1 MSDSEHKALE
11 IHEITFDARDPHE
24 LAAFWAALLD
34 REIRPGDMPQDD
46 SVLVVPTPG
55 QPGLLFLR
63 VPEGKTA
70 KNRIHFDLWPTST
83 QRDEQVERATGL
95 GAAVLDDRRR
105 EDGTGWVVF
114 ADPEGNEF
122 CIGRS
127 AAERAAKR
135 PPRLLV
141 SNCVLF
147 GDYCGERHS
156 YSRVTYWLAQAG
168 CLKAQACFLSP
179 GKTVQVV
186 QAGGEVA
193 QEGGEHRLVAA
204 GGV

>member
-1 MSDSEHKALE
+1 MTDSQFAAVE
-11 IHEITFDARDPHE
+11 IHEITFDAQDPHA
-24 LAAFWAALLD
+24 LAAFWAALLE

-83 QRDEQVERATGL
+83 LRDEQIARATSL
-95 GAAVLDDRRR
+95 GARVLTDMRQPN
-105 EDGTGWVVF
+105 GKGWVVF

-127 AAERAAKR
+127 AAERGA
-135 PPRLLV
+135 
-141 SNCVLF
+141 S
-147 GDYCGERHS
+147 
-156 YSRVTYWLAQAG
+156 
-168 CLKAQACFLSP
+168 
-179 GKTVQVV
+179 
-186 QAGGEVA
+186 
-193 QEGGEHRLVAA
+193 
-204 GGV
+204 

>member
-1 MSDSEHKALE
+1 VKNAKQRRTYFDSAVHAARGSLEAMTDSKDRALE
-11 IHEITFDARDPHE
+11 IHEITFDARDSHA
-24 LAAFWAALLD
+24 LAVFWGALLE

-46 SVLVVPTPG
+46 SVLVMPTPG

-83 QRDEQVERATGL
+83 KRDEQVERAIGL
-95 GAAVLDDRRR
+95 GAVVLADQRQ

-127 AAERAAKR
+127 AAERAA
-135 PPRLLV
+135 
-141 SNCVLF
+141 
-147 GDYCGERHS
+147 GAH
-156 YSRVTYWLAQAG
+156 
-168 CLKAQACFLSP
+168 
-179 GKTVQVV
+179 
-186 QAGGEVA
+186 
-193 QEGGEHRLVAA
+193 
-204 GGV
+204 